1 MNTPSDRKYAKTD
14 EWVKVEENVAT
25 IGISDFAQ
33 SQLSDLVYFGTK
45 IDQDQMVKK
54 GDVIAELESVKSAN
68 EIYTP
73 VSGKV
78 IAINQS
84 ISSTPEVLNSDPYE
98 EGWMFKIEISEPAD
112 LDDLMDSEAYQSY
125 CDTRGHKC
133 SYPTPHPN
141 VQKC

>member
-98 EGWMFKIEISEPAD
+98 EGWMFKIEISEPAE

-125 CDTRGHKC
+125 CDTRGH
-133 SYPTPHPN
+133 
-141 VQKC
+141 